1 MPPTLLEAQLV
12 DDTLQS
18 LPGWN
23 GDTHTL
29 WREVHLPPDLDQEL
43 RRQVDV
49 DSTAMGHAAGA
60 EQVEGGTR
68 YVLTTHDVGGVSEL
82 DVALAARI
90 SDLAHQLSA
99 DQPGVDAVR
108 RGDDDVDV
116 EVGDTEGLELS
127 TQPEKVR
134 AQVRF

>member
-1 MPPTLLEAQLV
+1 MPPTLLDEPLV

-23 GDTHTL
+23 GDQHTL
-29 WREVHLPPDLDQEL
+29 WREVRLPPRLDDEL
-43 RRQVDV
+43 RRMVDV
-49 DSTAMGHAAGA
+49 DSAAMGHDVDI
-60 EQVEGGTR
+60 ERVEGGTR

-82 DVALAARI
+82 DVALAAHI
-90 SDLAHQLSA
+90 SDLAHRLS
-99 DQPGVDAVR
+99 QREPGVDAVR
-108 RGDDDVDV
+108 DDEVDV
-116 EVGDTEGLELS
+116 VVGESDALELS

>member
-1 MPPTLLEAQLV
+1 MPPTLLEGPLV
-12 DDTLQS
+12 DDTLKS
-18 LPGWN
+18 LPGWS
-23 GDTHTL
+23 GDKHTL

-49 DSTAMGHAAGA
+49 DSTAMGHAAEA

-90 SDLAHQLSA
+90 SDLAHQLSS
-99 DQPGVDAVR
+99 DEPGVHAVR
-108 RGDDDVDV
+108 RKDDDVDID
-116 EVGDTEGLELS
+116 VGDTEALELS

>member
-1 MPPTLLEAQLV
+1 MPPTLLDEPLV

-18 LPGWN
+18 LPGWS
-23 GDTHTL
+23 GDRYTL
-29 WREVHLPPDLDQEL
+29 WREVHLPPHLDEKL

-49 DSTAMGHAAGA
+49 DSSAMGHAA
-60 EQVEGGTR
+60 EVERVDGGTR

-82 DVALAARI
+82 DVALAAHI
-90 SDLAHQLSA
+90 SDLAHELSSRE
-99 DQPGVDAVR
+99 PGVEAVR
-108 RGDDDVDV
+108 DDDVDV
-116 EVGDTEGLELS
+116 VVGESDALELH